1 MVDMNVSSK
10 HANYYTSTVN
20 KVESDAKTTEKT
32 IEAEDKAV
40 YESRTLEVKPPIMLI
55 R

>member
-32 IEAEDKAV
+32 IEAEDKV
-40 YESRTLEVKPPIMLI
+40 WYMKSRTCEVSHL
-55 R
+55 